1 MSLAETAHLN
11 LVQLFLPLRDNSGQ
25 PFPREHFATVAAEIT
40 ERFGGMTAY
49 ARSPAIG
56 LWKEAGEEPTKRDEL
71 IVYEVMAGE
80 LDVEWWQSYRL
91 SLEERFRQE
100 SIVVRSQEIRLL

>member
-1 MSLAETAHLN
+1 MN

-25 PFPREHFATVAAEIT
+25 PFSRERFATVAAEVT

-56 LWKEAGEEPTKRDEL
+56 LWKEGGEEPTKRDEL
-71 IVYEVMAGE
+71 VVYEVMIDE
-80 LDVEWWQSYRL
+80 LDVEWWHRYRL
-91 SLEERFRQE
+91 SLEERFGQE
-100 SIVVRSQEIRLL
+100 SIVVRSHEIRLL